1 MVVLLMIGVNCSLF
15 ASKPAHLSDLVV
27 NDLKDV
33 VNRPKVRTDQ
43 TQGSDFGLKIGTR
56 TDARLPNELVFGYT
70 FQDEMEIHQMRTRAS
85 PTREVISCLE
95 VEFVASTCSKL
106 LERASLGGFRAGK
119 RERSGPRGNP
129 FVV

>member
-1 MVVLLMIGVNCSLF
+1 MIG
-15 ASKPAHLSDLVV
+15 AKAAHISGLLPLLSPNLCKIDSSGHL
-27 NDLKDV
+27 L

-43 TQGSDFGLKIGTR
+43 TQGSDCGLKIGTR

-85 PTREVISCLE
+85 PKREGISCLE

-106 LERASLGGFRAGK
+106 LERASLDGFRAGK
-119 RERSGPRGNP
+119 RERPGPRGNP